1 MKSQGFQSYE
11 RSVFCSVP
19 ALRHCRCTMAPSAGL
34 TVIKLTDVPTW
45 EACGF
50 LMLFETLKQSDT
62 WFRALSI
69 VWRAC
74 KLLEARSHGKSVSSF
89 RGTGT
94 YDILWQEFTSSQFWC
109 AFRLW
114 PLQRIFLP
122 SPGLCQGAGV
132 GHWTLD
138 DTGALNTAPFELW
151 ISESEFR
158 FQNLKFIGQLTH
170 CNLEDLVRLLWY
182 FLIIS
187 APTCVW

>member
-94 YDILWQEFTSSQFWC
+94 YDILWLRNSHPVSFD
-109 AFRLW
+109 A
-114 PLQRIFLP
+114 P
-122 SPGLCQGAGV
+122 SDFGHCKGYSFHPQAYAKVRALDT
-132 GHWTLD
+132 GHWMTLVRW
-138 DTGALNTAPFELW
+138 TRHRLN
-151 ISESEFR
+151 SESL
-158 FQNLKFIGQLTH
+158 NLSSVSKIW
-170 CNLEDLVRLLWY
+170 NL
-182 FLIIS
+182 S
-187 APTCVW
+187 ASLHIAIWKI